1 VCVSPTA
8 LSDAWAALKRGLNFR
23 GRGRQQQ
30 TAAAAGDSGGMGDA
44 GEGGEE
50 LMAVMP
56 ETVPAAAGVSDTSAE
71 SSNRRAEAVDGATSR
86 QGSTSTQSDEE
97 PTVEMSMGSASLGNN
112 ESQLHSPGMGQMQL
126 YDTGRVLWLLEHPGR
141 GGRYVLV
148 EVPPDAV
155 AELVITGRNMSDHVP
170 DNYLEA
176 LRSATSHVTMDSTLP
191 PPCTLTHSLT
201 LTLARK
207 SAEARNA
214 QRPSSNSH
222 VSALKAVPTT
232 RSTPEKGSQK
242 DFSGAFGEVIPLLQC
257 GARE

>member
-1 VCVSPTA
+1 VDLCGCGCVCVTLSA
-8 LSDAWAALKRGLNFR
+8 LSDAWAALKRGLSFR

-30 TAAAAGDSGGMGDA
+30 TSAAAAAGAEGGVGDV
-44 GEGGEE
+44 GEGSAEE
-50 LMAVMP
+50 FAALLMR
-56 ETVPAAAGVSDTSAE
+56 ETMAAAAAAMAGSDESAE
-71 SSNRRAEAVDGATSR
+71 SSGRRAEAADGQEATSR
-86 QGSTSTQSDEE
+86 QGSASTQSDED

-176 LRSATSHVTMDSTLP
+176 LRSATSHVTVDSTLP
-191 PPCTLTHSLT
+191 HPASPQIPVFLVC
-201 LTLARK
+201 R
-207 SAEARNA
+207 
-214 QRPSSNSH
+214 H
-222 VSALKAVPTT
+222 V
-232 RSTPEKGSQK
+232 
-242 DFSGAFGEVIPLLQC
+242 
-257 GARE
+257 